1 MKKEFSFYEF
11 VGVISPGMVCLMIVA
26 YVIRYED
33 NLINICQLS
42 VGGFGFIVIVAYF
55 VGHLIQSVG
64 NLFETVWWK
73 LFGGMPTSWIVKR
86 NSCGYLSK
94 CQVDALEGKMS
105 NLLNLC
111 TITTLSNYT
120 TKEWYAITR
129 QIYAAVKQEG
139 ASERLDIFNG
149 NYGFFRGIAASLL
162 MGILILII
170 FNGITE
176 WRSILIVTIFF
187 FLALARMH
195 RFGKHYARELFVQF
209 LQIKEPSFPK

>member
-11 VGVISPGMVCLMIVA
+11 VGVISPGIVFL
-26 YVIRYED
+26 
-33 NLINICQLS
+33 LIIEKTIPLGSNDFNISEIS
-42 VGGFGFIVIVAYF
+42 VGGFGLVVIVAYF
-55 VGHLIQSVG
+55 VGHLIQSIG
-64 NLFETVWWK
+64 NLLEKIWWMF
-73 LFGGMPTSWIVKR
+73 FGGMPTSWIVKHD
-86 NSCGYLSK
+86 SCGYLSK
-94 CQVDALEGKMS
+94 CQVDALDLKILS
-105 NLLNLC
+105 VLNLK
-111 TITTLSNYT
+111 TQSPLVNYDS
-120 TKEWYAITR
+120 KEWFAITR

-162 MGILILII
+162 TGVLILVIL
-170 FNGITE
+170 NGITE

-209 LQIKEPSFPK
+209 LQIKEHG